1 MRGSTHAGVG
11 DPSCRRSGRSGQVS
25 RVFLLIRWDPYIR
38 LAPIEGKRTGGKSR
52 RLRVRDRGAFGVM
65 EGRGVDSRATLSDQ
79 WKEHKDRKL
88 PPLQEMGKA
97 GQTVRQ
103 FRPPPHAF

>member
-1 MRGSTHAGVG
+1 MG
-11 DPSCRRSGRSGQVS
+11 
-25 RVFLLIRWDPYIR
+25 L
-38 LAPIEGKRTGGKSR
+38 
-52 RLRVRDRGAFGVM
+52 FGVM

-88 PPLQEMGKA
+88 PPLQQMGKA

-103 FRPPPHAF
+103 FRLPPHAF